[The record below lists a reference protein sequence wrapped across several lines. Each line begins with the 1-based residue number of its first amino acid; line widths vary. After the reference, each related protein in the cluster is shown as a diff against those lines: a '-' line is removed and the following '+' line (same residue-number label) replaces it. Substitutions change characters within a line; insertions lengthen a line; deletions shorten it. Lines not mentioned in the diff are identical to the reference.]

1 MGQELPTA
9 RIQLGP
15 CTYVPLNLPPFELKW
30 QASSDGKSV
39 ITPCLARKKTV
50 ALEPEEWV
58 RHRLRR
64 VVCAARGVRLM
75 DETGRGWRGRTLTE
89 RGARA

>member
-1 MGQELPTA
+1 MAQELPTA

-30 QASSDGKSV
+30 QTDADGKTV
-39 ITPCLARKKTV
+39 TVHCLARKKSV

-58 RHRLRR
+58 RQHWLHYLSTSL
-64 VVCAARGVRLM
+64 GYPLSLTS
-75 DETGRGWRGRTLTE
+75 DELPL
-89 RGARA
+89 